1 MALEKQGGDRAPLG
15 FLVLS
20 SAMKNWGL
28 SSLSR
33 AHWCLAFLPLAPVSY
48 RLGKG
53 TKLVFRLSLSG
64 EMSQSIFLYL
74 YRSLS
79 VSLSVAVSLSV
90 CVTETERQA
99 YKMAQLPLLY
109 RQAGPVAWN
118 S

>member
-1 MALEKQGGDRAPLG
+1 VALERQGGDRAPLG

-33 AHWCLAFLPLAPVSY
+33 VHWCLPFLPLAPVSY

-79 VSLSVAVSLSV
+79 LSLCV
-90 CVTETERQA
+90 CERETETERQA
-99 YKMAQLPLLY
+99 YKMAP
-109 RQAGPVAWN
+109 AT
-118 S
+118 STI